1 MFVNKLKLEKK
12 YTTPS
17 PFTLKSAP
25 PAQFLH
31 LWVLRA
37 FFLSR
42 GVTSMR
48 LLWGVL
54 LPRVWFAWVLR
65 RDFVHPG
72 VLRPV
77 VLRSEVLHHGVLD
90 LCVLCPGVLYEY
102 YVLWVLQLVVLYF
115 EGLTL
120 RSLTG
125 GLHIQGSYS
134 PVFFYLGV

>member
-1 MFVNKLKLEKK
+1 MFVNKVKLEKK

-17 PFTLKSAP
+17 PYTLKSAP

-37 FFLSR
+37 CFLSR
-42 GVTSMR
+42 GATSMR

-54 LPRVWFAWVLR
+54 HPRVLLAWVLR

-77 VLRSEVLHHGVLD
+77 VLHSEVLHHGVLD
-90 LCVLCPGVLYEY
+90 LWVLCPGVLYEY
-102 YVLWVLQLVVLYF
+102 YVLWVLQLVVLCF
-115 EGLTL
+115 GGLTL

-134 PVFFYLGV
+134 PVFLYLGV

>member
-31 LWVLRA
+31 LWVLREC
-37 FFLSR
+37 FLSR

-48 LLWGVL
+48 LLRGVL
-54 LPRVWFAWVLR
+54 LPRVLLAWVLR
-65 RDFVHPG
+65 RDFLHPG

-77 VLRSEVLHHGVLD
+77 VLRSEDLHHGILD
-90 LCVLCPGVLYEY
+90 LWVFRPGVLYKY

-115 EGLTL
+115 GGLTL

-125 GLHIQGSYS
+125 VLHIQWSYS